1 MTLQELDSATFST
14 ATAKEVVDDVK
25 ISKEE
30 KISKAD
36 SGAA

>member
-1 MTLQELDSATFST
+1 VSFST
-14 ATAKEVVDDVK
+14 TTAKEVVTDVK

-30 KISKAD
+30 KIATAE